1 MKGKWLLLVCL
12 PLLLSFLP
20 CAMIGQTRV
29 KASDD
34 LPVHNLNTGLNYTT
48 IQEAI
53 DASETMDGHTIK
65 VDSGTYYE
73 HISIEKSIT
82 LVGEDSDATVIDGNS
97 ARFPNFFSSVRDG
110 SSSSALACP

>member
-20 CAMIGQTRV
+20 CAIIGQTRV
-29 KASDD
+29 KASGD
-34 LPVHNLNTGLNYTT
+34 LPVHNLNTGLNYMT

-53 DASETMDGHTIK
+53 DASETMDVHTIN

-97 ARFPNFFSSVRDG
+97 ARFPNSFSSVRDG
-110 SSSSALACP
+110 SSSGARYL